1 MMLSRRYLD
10 HAATSWPKPPEVVAA
25 WQRAALEI
33 GATAGRGLYAASREA
48 TAIRERARAAAARLF
63 GDVEPERVA
72 LPAGCTLALN
82 MAIHGLARP
91 GDHLIATAAD
101 HNATL
106 RPLHRL
112 AEQGL
117 IELSIVPCDATGRVD
132 PAAIAAAW
140 RPATRLAVI
149 SHVSNVTGVA
159 QDIEAVADIVH
170 ARGGLLVLDAAQS
183 LGIVPCDAPGWDA
196 DVVAAPA
203 HKWLQGMA
211 GVAMLW
217 ARPGVDP
224 EPLVQGGTGTLSES
238 LEMPAAFPAR
248 MEAGSPD
255 VPALAAVEA
264 AFRWLAARGLETTAA
279 ERAGCKPAPTER
291 AACREGHHEHTVGP
305 GLQPGQSGPPNP
317 PALGAHGR
325 TWAGCKPAPTE
336 DQLAARGLEVTAAAS
351 RRLADALAGRL
362 DETRGVRVIGGP
374 RAAGIVSFVVE
385 GYDPAEV
392 AAILEQAAGVEV
404 RAGFHCAACIHEF
417 LGTKAGGTVRAAFG
431 PANDAADV
439 EAVAATVESIRAG

>member
-1 MMLSRRYLD
+1 MPSRRYLD

-25 WQRAALEI
+25 WQRAALVI

-48 TAIRERARAAAARLF
+48 TAIRERARAAAARLL
-63 GDVEPERVA
+63 GDVAPERVA

-112 AEQGL
+112 AERGL

-159 QDIEAVADIVH
+159 QDIAAVADIAH

-183 LGIVPCDAPGWDA
+183 LGVVPCDTPGWGA

-264 AFRWLAARGLETTAA
+264 AFRWLAARGLEATAA
-279 ERAGCKPAPTER
+279 ERAGCKPAPTEDR
-291 AACREGHHEHTVGP
+291 
-305 GLQPGQSGPPNP
+305 
-317 PALGAHGR
+317 
-325 TWAGCKPAPTE
+325 
-336 DQLAARGLEVTAAAS
+336 LAARGLEAMAAAS
-351 RRLADALAGRL
+351 RRLADGLAGRL
-362 DETRGVRVIGGP
+362 GELRGVRVIGGT